1 MSIRIHCP
9 QCDTV
14 FEPPEGVWSAHCP
27 FCGYESEVPHT
38 HQDIDHGAFRKRFR
52 RAPGWLVTLV
62 AAMPPWGGPALVLS
76 FFLLLAS
83 AFMQSWTAAHSDR
96 SATAMSRALKSLES
110 GKASG
115 DNEKL
120 LAGLDQV
127 IAAWASESAET
138 MALAAGLKK
147 EAVKEQRKSLIQARW
162 QKTLNLAA
170 GQTGEKSLKLIEELE
185 KEALGE
191 PDLNSLAAS
200 ATEAWAAARNRVV
213 NQFRADFKFASESGQ
228 WQKAATALTSA
239 VNLQTRARQ
248 SGQSQPALGDDLR
261 VLVTQLARTHGV
273 RINRSMIRTV
283 FTDLPTAS
291 TRTLP
296 TIQKQ
301 LADKGY
307 IGMQSLSA
315 EADKL
320 FQEQSAY
327 RLEVKFDETFGRPF
341 EETPH
346 RISIITIGM
355 TFFKGPEQIWV
366 QSATARTP
374 RNPAQT
380 AIGLSR
386 IQLSKNT
393 DERIERKFN
402 EAAWE
407 TAPAAL
413 NQALQLVPV
422 AR

>member
-1 MSIRIHCP
+1 MAIRIHCP

-14 FEPPEGVWSAHCP
+14 FEPPVEVWTALCP
-27 FCGYESEVPHT
+27 FCGYETEVPHT
-38 HQDIDHGAFRKRFR
+38 HQDIDHGTFRRKAR
-52 RAPGWLVTLV
+52 RAPGWCVTLL

-76 FFLLLAS
+76 FILLLAS

-110 GKASG
+110 ARASG
-115 DNEKL
+115 ENDKILE
-120 LAGLDQV
+120 GLDQV
-127 IAAWASESAET
+127 LAAWASESAEN
-138 MALAAGLKK
+138 MATAAGLKK
-147 EAVKEQRKSLIQARW
+147 GSVKEQRKSLIQARW
-162 QKTLNLAA
+162 LKKRNLAA
-170 GQTGEKSLKLIEELE
+170 GLTDEKSLKLIEDLE

-191 PDLNSLAAS
+191 PDLNSLVDSAAK
-200 ATEAWAAARNRVV
+200 AWEEARSRLV
-213 NQFRADFKFASESGQ
+213 NQSRADFSAAFNSGQ
-228 WQKAATALTSA
+228 WQKATMALTSA
-239 VNLQTRARQ
+239 VNLQTRARR
-248 SGQSQPALGDDLR
+248 SGQGQQALGDELR
-261 VLVTQLARTHGV
+261 DSVTQLARSHGV
-273 RINRSMIRTV
+273 RINSSMVRTL

-291 TRTLP
+291 SRTLP
-296 TIQKQ
+296 AIRRI

-307 IGMQSLSA
+307 FELNSLST

-320 FQEQSAY
+320 FQDQSAY
-327 RLEVKFDETFGRPF
+327 RLDVKYDETFGRPF

-346 RISIITIGM
+346 RIGIITIGM
-355 TFFKGPEQIWV
+355 TLFKRTDQIWV

-407 TAPAAL
+407 NAPSAL